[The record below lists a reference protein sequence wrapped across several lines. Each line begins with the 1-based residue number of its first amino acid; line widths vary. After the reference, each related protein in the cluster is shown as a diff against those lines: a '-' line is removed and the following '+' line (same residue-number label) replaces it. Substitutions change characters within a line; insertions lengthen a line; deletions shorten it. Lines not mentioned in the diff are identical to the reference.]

1 MVIGVTLVVLVVAV
15 TPAKTS
21 LFIKL
26 PGKTVGKAGLVI
38 GAETISLF
46 ATKVLDTLITAVAV
60 WQFVVEL
67 ALPYGLASHI
77 VYVIGYVPDGVLG

>member
-1 MVIGVTLVVLVVAV
+1 MVLVVAV

-21 LFIKL
+21 LLIKL
-26 PGKTVGKAGLVI
+26 PGNTVGTAVLVTVAGITSGVATNVLV
-38 GAETISLF
+38 
-46 ATKVLDTLITAVAV
+46 TLITAVAV